1 MKRQSGKTPVQ
12 IGYQRIILIISILM
26 AVAILVAITFYA
38 YNSTENYIVSRLTS
52 IDIGAL
58 EQNAI
63 SVQSNLSQNEK
74 ITEYLAADDML
85 LLYLNVYQNGS
96 AVDRNEARQDIRSRI
111 SIMQQ
116 FNKSIQSI
124 MIVTPSGPITS
135 LYDGS
140 LSSPTQGM
148 LDQTPYFHVLN
159 DTQST
164 YLTPAKTAELLDGA
178 VAERQ
183 IFLDRYYYAQAIIH
197 NDERL
202 GYLFVF
208 IDMTVINSQLTGQ
221 MFLLNSAGK
230 LVGGTDPDDAGNDP
244 PFALPPEEHQAAG
257 YYEAN
262 AQRFYTRP
270 IEATDLLLV
279 FVQDRQALT
288 DSIARFRTTLVL
300 LLAFV
305 LILAL
310 TLSRVISRRII
321 QPLNSLNR
329 FIRHYL
335 YKDPAKTGKSERYH
349 ASPGR
354 LSLREN
360 LLIYLTCV
368 VIIPAGVILFFSALT
383 SNRVIRSYMIQSY
396 SIALSQTADNV
407 SRYLV
412 DKTKVMKNIIYN
424 ISVQQALQDETTD
437 EPVDY
442 DRIVRKDLFLGS
454 GWDDLYLYD
463 ESGQIIYQNNPG
475 SVNHTVTAVHLTE
488 AKEKRNIATWTET
501 SKNLYGDRLFGL
513 LLKINSLEEFN
524 NIGFL
529 QSQISEYELENIY
542 KTVLRD
548 ETALFIVNQQSK
560 IISHP
565 DKNRIGS
572 QFDGN
577 LNLTGAQVYTQ
588 LDNELLFIQPIQDT
602 PWFVVGVYSLDI
614 INGDLRELNYDK
626 IFLFSFVIVIMI
638 IMSFLFA
645 YSLTRSF
652 DRINAIM
659 KRFGIKQAEIAVPQN
674 SMINEVNELG
684 QAFNQMITRNE
695 QLIEQLVTTAKNQAE
710 LEVREK
716 KLELVA
722 LQYQINPHF
731 LYNSFESINWLVKR
745 NKKAQATQMIES
757 LSQFLRYVAQA
768 SKAIVPLRDEIRYT
782 QEYIQVMTI
791 RYGEE
796 IEFIWDLDESLFD
809 CAAIHLSLQPLI
821 ENAIHHGIQPGSR
834 QSGVIEITC
843 SRQEMPEQSDCP
855 CLIISVTDNG
865 DGIKADHLAEIRA
878 SLNNSEITHK
888 IGLSNIHN
896 RIRLYFGDP
905 YGLTIDSRY
914 GFGTTVSILLPL
926 TQQDPAE

>member
-1 MKRQSGKTPVQ
+1 
-12 IGYQRIILIISILM
+12 M
-26 AVAILVAITFYA
+26 AVVILLTLTLYA
-38 YNSTENYIVSRLTS
+38 YHSTENYIVSRLTY
-52 IDIGAL
+52 IDMGAL

-63 SVQSNLSQNEK
+63 SVQSNLSQAEK

-85 LLYLNVYQNGS
+85 LLYLDIYQNGS

-140 LSSPTQGM
+140 LSSPTQSM
-148 LDQTPYFHVLN
+148 LDQTPYFHFL
-159 DTQST
+159 SESRAT
-164 YLTPAKTAELLDGA
+164 YLAPASTSELLNNA
-178 VAERQ
+178 MAERQ
-183 IFLDRYYYAQAIIH
+183 IFKDRYYYAQVIYS
-197 NDERL
+197 NNERL
-202 GYLFVF
+202 GYIFVF
-208 IDMTVINSQLTGQ
+208 LDMDVIEAQLTGQ
-221 MFLLNSAGK
+221 MYLMNSTGQ
-230 LVGGTDPDDAGNDP
+230 LVGKAATADSVQDRYV
-244 PFALPPEEHQAAG
+244 LPADMLQKEDSH
-257 YYEAN
+257 EAS
-262 AQRFYTRP
+262 AYRLYTRP
-270 IEATDLLLV
+270 IEATDLTLV
-279 FVQDRQALT
+279 FIQDRHALT
-288 DSIARFRTTLVL
+288 DSIARFRTTLIL
-300 LLAFV
+300 LLAVV
-305 LILAL
+305 LILAF
-310 TLSRVISRRII
+310 TLSRVISKRII
-321 QPLNSLNR
+321 QPLNRLNR
-329 FIRHYL
+329 FIKHYM
-335 YKDPAKTGKSERYH
+335 YKDPSKTGHNERYQ

-368 VIIPAGVILFFSALT
+368 VIIPAGIILFFSALT
-383 SNRVIRSYMIQSY
+383 SNRVIQSYMIQSY
-396 SIALSQTADNV
+396 SIAISQTADNV

-424 ISVQQALQDETTD
+424 ISVQQALQDATAEV
-437 EPVDY
+437 PVNY

-463 ESGQIIYQNNPG
+463 EDGQILYQNNPG
-475 SVNHTVTAVHLTE
+475 STNHTVTAAHLAS
-488 AKEKRNIATWTET
+488 AKEKRNIATWTDT
-501 SKNLYGDRLFGL
+501 SVNLYGDHLFGL
-513 LLKINSLEEFN
+513 LLKINSLEEFY

-542 KTVLRD
+542 KTILRD
-548 ETALFIVNQQSK
+548 ETTLYIVNQQQQ

-565 DKNRIGS
+565 DKNQIGS
-572 QFDGN
+572 KVDYDLDLSDSRF
-577 LNLTGAQVYTQ
+577 YTQ
-588 LDNELLFIQPIQDT
+588 IDNALVFVQPITDT
-602 PWFVVGVYSLDI
+602 PWFLIGAYSLDI
-614 INGDLRELNYDK
+614 IGSDLRKLNYDK
-626 IFLFSFVIVIMI
+626 VFLFSFVVVIMV

-652 DRINAIM
+652 NRINSIM
-659 KRFGIKQAEIAVPQN
+659 KLFGVKNAEIAVPQN
-674 SMINEVNELG
+674 SLINEVSELG
-684 QAFNQMITRNE
+684 QAFNQMITQNE
-695 QLIEQLVTTAKNQAE
+695 QLIDQLVTTAKNQAE

-745 NKKAQATQMIES
+745 NKKVQAIQMIES

-768 SKAIVPLRDEIRYT
+768 SKAIVPLRDEIHYT
-782 QEYIQVMTI
+782 QEYIQVMNI

-796 IEFIWDLDESLFD
+796 IEFIWDLDESLLD

-843 SRQEMPEQSDCP
+843 GLQEMPEQTDNP
-855 CLIISVTDNG
+855 CLVISVTDNG
-865 DGIKADHLAEIRA
+865 DGIQAEQLAEIRA
-878 SLNNSEITHK
+878 SLQSSEITHK

-896 RIRLYFGDP
+896 RIRLYFGEP
-905 YGLTIDSRY
+905 YGLTIDSRH

-926 TQQDPAE
+926 TKCNPSE

>member
-1 MKRQSGKTPVQ
+1 MKQLSDKAPIQ
-12 IGYQRIILIISILM
+12 IGYQRIILIVSILM
-26 AVAILVAITFYA
+26 AVLILLTLTLYA
-38 YNSTENYIVSRLTS
+38 YHSTEDYIVSRLTH
-52 IDIGAL
+52 IDLGAL

-63 SVQSNLSQNEK
+63 SVQGNLSQAEK
-74 ITEYLAADDML
+74 ITEYLATDDML
-85 LLYLNVYQNGS
+85 LLYLDVYQNGS

-116 FNKSIQSI
+116 FNKNIQSI
-124 MIVTPSGPITS
+124 MVVTPSGPITS

-140 LSSPTQGM
+140 LSSPTQSM
-148 LDQTPYFHVLN
+148 LDQTPYVHFLSE
-159 DTQST
+159 TRAT
-164 YLTPAKTAELLDGA
+164 YLAPAGTSELLSNA
-178 VAERQ
+178 MSERQ
-183 IFLDRYYYAQAIIH
+183 IFRDRYYYAQVIYS
-197 NDERL
+197 NNERL
-202 GYLFVF
+202 GYIFVF
-208 IDMTVINSQLTGQ
+208 LDMDVIKAQLTGQ
-221 MFLLNSAGK
+221 MHLMDSAGQP
-230 LVGGTDPDDAGNDP
+230 VGRATAAESDQEP
-244 PFALPPEEHQAAG
+244 PFALPADMLQTEDNFETAA
-257 YYEAN
+257 Y
-262 AQRFYTRP
+262 RLYTKP
-270 IEATDLLLV
+270 IEATDLTLV
-279 FVQDRQALT
+279 FVQDRQTLT
-288 DSIARFRTTLVL
+288 DSIASFRTTLIL
-300 LLAFV
+300 MLAIV
-305 LILAL
+305 LILAF
-310 TLSRVISRRII
+310 TLSRVITRRII
-321 QPLNSLNR
+321 QPLNRLNR
-329 FIRHYL
+329 FIKHYL
-335 YKDPAKTGKSERYH
+335 YKDPAQPGHNERYQ
-349 ASPGR
+349 ASPSR

-368 VIIPAGVILFFSALT
+368 VIIPAGIILLFSALT
-383 SNRVIRSYMIQSY
+383 SNRVIQSYMIQSY
-396 SIALSQTADNV
+396 STAISQTADNV

-424 ISVQQALQDETTD
+424 ISVQQALHEGSADV
-437 EPVDY
+437 PVDY
-442 DRIVRKDLFLGS
+442 DRIVRKDLLLGS

-463 ESGQIIYQNNPG
+463 EDGQILYQNNPG
-475 SVNHTVTAVHLTE
+475 STNHTVTAAHLAE

-501 SKNLYGDRLFGL
+501 SANLYGDHLFGL
-513 LLKINSLEEFN
+513 LLKINSLEEFY

-542 KTVLRD
+542 KTILRD
-548 ETALFIVNQQSK
+548 ETTLFIVNQQLQ

-565 DKNRIGS
+565 DKNQIGNKA
-572 QFDGN
+572 DY
-577 LNLTGAQVYTQ
+577 NLTLAGARFYTQ
-588 LDNELLFIQPIQDT
+588 IDNTLIFVQPITDT
-602 PWFVVGVYSLDI
+602 PWLVIGAYSLDI
-614 INGDLRELNYDK
+614 ISSDLRKLNYDK
-626 IFLFSFVIVIMI
+626 VFLFSFVVVIMI

-652 DRINAIM
+652 NRINAIM
-659 KRFGIKQAEIAVPQN
+659 KRFGIKQVEITVPQN
-674 SMINEVNELG
+674 SRINEVNELG

-809 CAAIHLSLQPLI
+809 CSAIHLSLQPLI

-843 SRQEMPEQSDCP
+843 SRQEMPEQAECP

-914 GFGTTVSILLPL
+914 GFGTTVSIVLPL
-926 TQQDPAE
+926 TAQNPAE